1 MTQALIEI
9 DKVGKKFCR
18 SLKRSLWYGLMDVA
32 SEVTGRQAPRT
43 SLRTDEFWAI
53 KDLSLELRAGETLG
67 LIGANGA
74 GKTTLLRILN
84 GLLKPD
90 TGRVTVRGRM
100 QARSLW
106 ARGSIPS

>member
-53 KDLSLELRAGETLG
+53 EELVPRAACWRNARPHRGQRRWKDDVA
-67 LIGANGA
+67 AN
-74 GKTTLLRILN
+74 
-84 GLLKPD
+84 P
-90 TGRVTVRGRM
+90 
-100 QARSLW
+100 
-106 ARGSIPS
+106 